1 MGCYC
6 NCKRGGE
13 NKISKRIESYGDET
27 EKFNR
32 DADKTTFGWPTAPD
46 AEEDPA
52 FVSMVDG

>member
-1 MGCYC
+1 MNNG
-6 NCKRGGE
+6 KRGGE
-13 NKISKRIESYGDET
+13 NKTSKRIESYGDET

-52 FVSMVDG
+52 FVSIVDG